1 MKNCI
6 LIVTTLLLSSVS
18 LACRADEIRI
28 SVTHPQLIRSAPVIT
43 LPGRFVAKNEIAIGS
58 PLQQQAVTAV
68 FAEEGQRVEKNQLLA
83 TLESPLQSASVR
95 QLQAETEKAAAYIRQ
110 QSVLAEQS
118 QRDLSR
124 MTKLAHSGVI
134 SASEFEKAKSD
145 TKALRAQVDA
155 GQAELRQ
162 LQAQLAREKSQE
174 DKSKIYA
181 PAAGIISERHAVQGM
196 LSDNSLLFKM
206 IENGEIEFEATAGAD
221 ELAQMQETVPVT
233 LKTANNRQLSGTVR
247 FISPVLSSLTQSG
260 RVRVTVADGE
270 SLTALRQGQTGVL
283 TYTAASREY
292 QSLPYS
298 AVRTGTT
305 GERSVFIVK
314 KNKVMQLPVQTGDIN
329 NGQIAILSPL
339 PADAD
344 VVVNAQAFL
353 TDNDTVT
360 PVKAAK

>member
-1 MKNCI
+1 
-6 LIVTTLLLSSVS
+6 
-18 LACRADEIRI
+18 
-28 SVTHPQLIRSAPVIT
+28 
-43 LPGRFVAKNEIAIGS
+43 
-58 PLQQQAVTAV
+58 
-68 FAEEGQRVEKNQLLA
+68 
-83 TLESPLQSASVR
+83 
-95 QLQAETEKAAAYIRQ
+95 
-110 QSVLAEQS
+110 
-118 QRDLSR
+118 

-305 GERSVFIVK
+305 GERSV
-314 KNKVMQLPVQTGDIN
+314 KNKVMQLPVQTGAIN

-339 PADAD
+339 PPDAD

>member
-1 MKNCI
+1 MKNRI
-6 LIVTTLLLSSVS
+6 LIVTTLFLFSVS
-18 LACRADEIRI
+18 PAGLADDVRV
-28 SVTHPQLIRSAPVIT
+28 SVTHPQIIRSAPVIT
-43 LPGRFVAKNEIAIGS
+43 LPGKFVAKNEIAIGS
-58 PLQQQAVTAV
+58 PLQQQTVTAV
-68 FAEEGQRVEKNQLLA
+68 FAEEGQPVEKNQLLA
-83 TLESPLQSASVR
+83 TLESPLQSAAVR

-110 QSVLAEQS
+110 QSVLAAQS
-118 QRDLSR
+118 QRDLTR
-124 MTKLAHSGVI
+124 MTKLARSGVI

-145 TKALRAQVDA
+145 TQAQRALVDA

-196 LSDNSLLFKM
+196 LSDNTLLFKL

-221 ELAQMQETVPVT
+221 ELAQMQETSAVT
-233 LKTANNRQLSGTVR
+233 MKTANNRQLNGTVR

-260 RVRVTVADGE
+260 RVRVTVTDGAD
-270 SLTALRQGQTGVL
+270 LRQGQTGVL
-283 TYTAASREY
+283 TYTAAPREY

-298 AVRTGTT
+298 AVRTGAK
-305 GERSVFIVK
+305 GERTVFIVK
-314 KNKVMQLPVQTGDIN
+314 NNKVMQQPVQTGAID
-329 NGQIAILSPL
+329 NGQITVLSPL
-339 PADAD
+339 PPDAD

-360 PVKAAK
+360 PVKAAQ

>member
-1 MKNCI
+1 MKNRI
-6 LIVTTLLLSSVS
+6 LIVTTLFLSSVS
-18 LACRADEIRI
+18 LTSRADDVRV
-28 SVTHPQLIRSAPVIT
+28 SVTHPLTVRSAPVIT
-43 LPGRFVAKNEIAIGS
+43 LPGKFVAGNEIAIGS
-58 PLQQQAVTAV
+58 PLQQQTVTAV
-68 FAEEGQRVEKNQLLA
+68 FVEEGQQVEKNQLLA

-110 QSVLAEQS
+110 QTVLAAQS
-118 QRDLSR
+118 QRDLTR
-124 MTKLAHSGVI
+124 MTKLARSGVI

-145 TKALRAQVDA
+145 TQALRALVDA

-196 LSDNSLLFKM
+196 LSDNSLLFKL
-206 IENGEIEFEATAGAD
+206 IENGVIEFEATAGAE

-233 LKTANNRQLSGTVR
+233 MKTADNRQLKGTVR

-260 RVRVTVADGE
+260 RVRVTVTGGAG
-270 SLTALRQGQTGVL
+270 LRQGQTGVL
-283 TYTAASREY
+283 TYTAAPREY

-298 AVRTGTT
+298 AVRTGMK
-305 GERSVFIVK
+305 GERTVFIVK
-314 KNKVMQLPVQTGDIN
+314 NNKVIRHPVQTGAID

-339 PADAD
+339 PPDAD

-360 PVKAAK
+360 PVKAAQ

>member
-1 MKNCI
+1 M
-6 LIVTTLLLSSVS
+6 
-18 LACRADEIRI
+18 
-28 SVTHPQLIRSAPVIT
+28 
-43 LPGRFVAKNEIAIGS
+43 
-58 PLQQQAVTAV
+58 
-68 FAEEGQRVEKNQLLA
+68 
-83 TLESPLQSASVR
+83 
-95 QLQAETEKAAAYIRQ
+95 QAETEKAAAYIRQ
-110 QSVLAEQS
+110 QSVLAAQS
-118 QRDLSR
+118 QRDLTR

-145 TKALRAQVDA
+145 TQARRALVDA

-196 LSDNSLLFKM
+196 LSDNSLLFKL

-221 ELAQMQETVPVT
+221 ELAQMQETSAVT
-233 LKTANNRQLSGTVR
+233 MKTANNRQLNGTVR
-247 FISPVLSSLTQSG
+247 FISPVLSSQTQSG
-260 RVRVTVADGE
+260 RVRITVTDG
-270 SLTALRQGQTGVL
+270 TDLRQGQTGVL
-283 TYTAASREY
+283 TYTAAPREY

-298 AVRTGTT
+298 AVRTGAK
-305 GERSVFIVK
+305 GERTVFIVK
-314 KNKVMQLPVQTGDIN
+314 NNKVMQQPVQTGAID

-339 PADAD
+339 PPDAD

-360 PVKAAK
+360 PVKAAQ